1 MKKTKI
7 VCTIGPKTESE
18 EMLAKML
25 DAGMNVMRLNFSHG
39 DYAEHGQRI
48 QNLRNVMSKTGK
60 TAAILL
66 DTKGPEIRTMKLEGG
81 NDVSLKAGQ
90 TFTFTTD
97 KSVIGNSEMVAVTY
111 EGFTTDLS
119 VGNTVLVDDGLI
131 GMEVTA
137 IEGNKV
143 ICKVLNNGD
152 LGENKGVN
160 LPGVSIALPALA
172 EKDKQDLIFGCE
184 QGVDF
189 VAASFIRKR
198 SDVIEIRE
206 HLKAHGGENIHIISK
221 IENKRQDM
229 KMYVVSTKQMLNNA
243 QRGGYAVPAF
253 NIHNLETMQVVVET
267 AANLHAPVI
276 IAGTP
281 GTFTHAG
288 TENLL
293 ALVSAMAKQYHH
305 PLAIHLDHH
314 TKFDDIAQKVRSGVR
329 SVMIDASHLPF
340 AQNISRVKEVVDFC
354 HRFDVS
360 VEAELGQLGGQED
373 DVQVN
378 EADALYTNPAQARE
392 FAEATG
398 IDSLAVAI
406 GTAHGM
412 YASAPALDFSRLE
425 NIRQWVN
432 LPLVLHGASGLSTKD
447 IQQTIKLGI
456 CKINVATEL
465 KNAFSQALKNYLT
478 EHPEATDPRDYLQS
492 AKSAM
497 RDVVSK
503 VIADCGCEGRA

>member
-1 MKKTKI
+1 
-7 VCTIGPKTESE
+7 
-18 EMLAKML
+18 
-25 DAGMNVMRLNFSHG
+25 
-39 DYAEHGQRI
+39 
-48 QNLRNVMSKTGK
+48 
-60 TAAILL
+60 
-66 DTKGPEIRTMKLEGG
+66 
-81 NDVSLKAGQ
+81 
-90 TFTFTTD
+90 
-97 KSVIGNSEMVAVTY
+97 
-111 EGFTTDLS
+111 
-119 VGNTVLVDDGLI
+119 
-131 GMEVTA
+131 
-137 IEGNKV
+137 
-143 ICKVLNNGD
+143 
-152 LGENKGVN
+152 
-160 LPGVSIALPALA
+160 
-172 EKDKQDLIFGCE
+172 
-184 QGVDF
+184 
-189 VAASFIRKR
+189 
-198 SDVIEIRE
+198 
-206 HLKAHGGENIHIISK
+206 
-221 IENKRQDM
+221 
-229 KMYVVSTKQMLNNA
+229 MYVVSTKQMLNNA

-378 EADALYTNPAQARE
+378 EADAFYTNPAQARE

-432 LPLVLHGASGLSTKD
+432 LRSGMLVGEISAYPS
-447 IQQTIKLGI
+447 I
-456 CKINVATEL
+456 CGKKPHAR
-465 KNAFSQALKNYLT
+465 
-478 EHPEATDPRDYLQS
+478 PEAIQPIVPITRMRGKSRSTSGTL
-492 AKSAM
+492 AKAILLVSAM
-497 RDVVSK
+497 VG
-503 VIADCGCEGRA
+503 I

>member
-1 MKKTKI
+1 
-7 VCTIGPKTESE
+7 
-18 EMLAKML
+18 
-25 DAGMNVMRLNFSHG
+25 
-39 DYAEHGQRI
+39 
-48 QNLRNVMSKTGK
+48 
-60 TAAILL
+60 
-66 DTKGPEIRTMKLEGG
+66 
-81 NDVSLKAGQ
+81 
-90 TFTFTTD
+90 
-97 KSVIGNSEMVAVTY
+97 
-111 EGFTTDLS
+111 
-119 VGNTVLVDDGLI
+119 
-131 GMEVTA
+131 
-137 IEGNKV
+137 
-143 ICKVLNNGD
+143 
-152 LGENKGVN
+152 
-160 LPGVSIALPALA
+160 
-172 EKDKQDLIFGCE
+172 
-184 QGVDF
+184 
-189 VAASFIRKR
+189 
-198 SDVIEIRE
+198 
-206 HLKAHGGENIHIISK
+206 
-221 IENKRQDM
+221 
-229 KMYVVSTKQMLNNA
+229 MYVVSTKQMLNNA

-378 EADALYTNPAQARE
+378 EADAFIPTPLRRVNLPRQPE
-392 FAEATG
+392 L
-398 IDSLAVAI
+398 ILAVAI

-412 YASAPALDFSRLE
+412 YASAPVLDFSRLE